1 MAASFEYLDH
11 PGPIPFAHRGGASDA
26 PENTLPAFQ
35 NAVDLGYRYL
45 ETDVQVTKD
54 GVLAAFHDDDLL
66 RTTGRAARIR
76 DLAWSEVRRALVDGQ
91 EPIPALEDLLS
102 SFPQAR
108 INIDCKSDAGVDA
121 LVAALTR
128 TNAVKR
134 VCIGAF
140 STPRIRRLRRL
151 LGPDLCTSMGPT
163 EVLRWRIG
171 SWLPGAWPTPQ
182 LPTVQIPV
190 AMHGVNLVTSRTVR
204 EAHRRSAKVHVWT
217 IDDPVEMARLL
228 DLGVDGIMTDKPAVL
243 KEVLLS
249 RNQWF

>member
-1 MAASFEYLDH
+1 LDH

-45 ETDVQVTKD
+45 ETDVQVTRD

-66 RTTGRAARIR
+66 RTTGRAARIS
-76 DLAWSEVRRALVDGQ
+76 DLPWSEVRQALVDGE
-91 EPIPALEDLLS
+91 EPIPALEDLLDA
-102 SFPQAR
+102 FPQAR

-128 TNAVKR
+128 TNAVRR

-140 STPRIRRLRRL
+140 STARIRRIRRL
-151 LGPDLCTSMGPT
+151 LGPELCTSMGPS

-171 SWLPGAWPTPQ
+171 SSLLGTWPTPR
-182 LPTVQIPV
+182 LPTTQVPVTLHRIP
-190 AMHGVNLVTSRTVR
+190 LVTARTVR
-204 EAHRRSAKVHVWT
+204 EAHRLGTQVHVWT
-217 IDDPVEMARLL
+217 VDEPAEMERLL
-228 DLGVDGIMTDKPAVL
+228 DLGVDGIMTDRPTVL
-243 KEVLLS
+243 KDVLV
-249 RNQWF
+249 RRGQWF